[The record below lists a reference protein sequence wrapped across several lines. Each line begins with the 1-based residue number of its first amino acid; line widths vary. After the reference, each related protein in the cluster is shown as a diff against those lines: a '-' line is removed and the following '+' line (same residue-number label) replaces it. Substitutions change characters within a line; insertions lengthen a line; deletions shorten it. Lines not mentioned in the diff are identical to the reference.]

1 MVKVVQLLD
10 LSRKGYNQ
18 DAIYKDNWSCVINNV
33 YHSTLLALVLRKVI
47 AMRCIEFI
55 YYEWIRK
62 YKNKEWIKVI
72 WSCIKKGS
80 IEKIREWI
88 CYL

>member
-1 MVKVVQLLD
+1 MD

-18 DAIYKDNWSCVINNV
+18 EVIRKDNWLSAINDVI
-33 YHSTLLALVLRKVI
+33 YYSALLALVLRKVI

-62 YKNKEWIKVI
+62 YKNKEWIKVV

>member
-1 MVKVVQLLD
+1 MELN
-10 LSRKGYNQ
+10 RKGYNQ
-18 DAIYKDNWSCVINNV
+18 DVIYKDNWSCVINNV
-33 YHSTLLALVLRKVI
+33 YHSALLALVLRKVI

-62 YKNKEWIKVI
+62 YKNKEWIKVV